1 MAQNHPEGRKR
12 RAGAIFQNFL
22 TVIQH
27 AVEIEADL
35 FIHSGD
41 LFNKYYVPREALDE
55 MVQPMVDLAEMGVK
69 VLIIPGNHERSAFP
83 FDLFHGSKEVT
94 VFDGPK
100 SLCLELGGYS
110 VGVAGFPYIR
120 NDSRRMFLTALEETG
135 YRELRTDLNILVTHQ
150 AFDQAMVGPRDY
162 VFRAGRPD
170 TVSRETVP
178 QDFDY
183 IAAGHIHRYQILFHP
198 LRTAC
203 SFVYPGSIQRMSF
216 AEMYEEKGFIEGEIL
231 NGRFE
236 TRFLP
241 LPCFD
246 MEIVQIDAAG
256 LSPAECENEIL
267 NQSWRMS
274 EDLVIRFNLTGG
286 KRLGD
291 YATLDYKKIRDKMP
305 PALESQF
312 AVKTANR
319 WVMR

>member
-1 MAQNHPEGRKR
+1 MYAWAYHDLYMAIKGWDPTARVSAGGIIQATPLRLQYMDRVWDEYQSRYGERMPVDVWNIHAFVLREGRNSWGADIP
-12 RAGAIFQNFL
+12 AGIDVQTGIWYSIADNKNF
-22 TVIQH
+22 
-27 AVEIEADL
+27 
-35 FIHSGD
+35 
-41 LFNKYYVPREALDE
+41 N
-55 MVQPMVDLAEMGVK
+55 
-69 VLIIPGNHERSAFP
+69 
-83 FDLFHGSKEVT
+83 
-94 VFDGPK
+94 
-100 SLCLELGGYS
+100 
-110 VGVAGFPYIR
+110 
-120 NDSRRMFLTALEETG
+120 
-135 YRELRTDLNILVTHQ
+135 
-150 AFDQAMVGPRDY
+150 
-162 VFRAGRPD
+162 
-170 TVSRETVP
+170 
-178 QDFDY
+178 